1 MTMKR
6 AAVLALALAAGSA
19 HADGANLRA
28 ALSVLPD
35 TVFSAASPDV
45 ARYLDLSALAA
56 RHGGV
61 LGPEAL
67 TRATLGGGIRPI
79 EAMAL
84 ATPQDFA
91 AKAGIDS
98 AALSFVAGLGRLPAA
113 VSIWGFADDDAAAA
127 AYSGLSAQG
136 FSRLGLLPGML
147 ANGEPNVTDI
157 GARDPANPWRGQLG
171 QASVVARSGP
181 TLLQAG
187 DRAALAPVKGAS
199 APALETPAGQ
209 TLLAA
214 LEAQQG
220 AVLQAAFLGPYH
232 GLGGIDPAILVGK
245 TPDEAREALER
256 AAAKANGG
264 LPPWQGAALA
274 DLEATDG
281 PALILALAYADCP
294 TAQAAAARAAAL
306 WQTMDPPPAGAAK
319 AGHVET
325 PSGCAA
331 VLRAAGTDEPKGPF
345 AQAVFALMSGNLP
358 PLRIGQ

>member
-1 MTMKR
+1 CGGEADPAQRQPPAASGPGSSRYGSDRAPWPVCLRHGTARGRKSLVAAKVAPPARVTRGNDAEPRQAATMPKPGSMEGEMTMKR

-147 ANGEPNVTDI
+147 ANGEPN
-157 GARDPANPWRGQLG
+157 
-171 QASVVARSGP
+171 
-181 TLLQAG
+181 
-187 DRAALAPVKGAS
+187 
-199 APALETPAGQ
+199 
-209 TLLAA
+209 
-214 LEAQQG
+214 
-220 AVLQAAFLGPYH
+220 
-232 GLGGIDPAILVGK
+232 
-245 TPDEAREALER
+245 
-256 AAAKANGG
+256 
-264 LPPWQGAALA
+264 
-274 DLEATDG
+274 
-281 PALILALAYADCP
+281 
-294 TAQAAAARAAAL
+294 
-306 WQTMDPPPAGAAK
+306 
-319 AGHVET
+319 
-325 PSGCAA
+325 
-331 VLRAAGTDEPKGPF
+331 
-345 AQAVFALMSGNLP
+345 
-358 PLRIGQ
+358 